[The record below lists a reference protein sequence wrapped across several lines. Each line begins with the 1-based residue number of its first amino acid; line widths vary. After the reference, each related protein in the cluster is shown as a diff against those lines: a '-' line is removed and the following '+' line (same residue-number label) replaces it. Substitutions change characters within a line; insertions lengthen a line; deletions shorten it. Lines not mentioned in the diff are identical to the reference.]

1 MATWRSP
8 ECTSPG
14 IMGAS
19 TGGKLLLSGRRNTNL
34 ASEAWQ
40 IGSVSPPT
48 ICLCC
53 GSRFDEDKH
62 KMRGPYDAGPYR
74 YVCEWCWKKSYM
86 FFPDKIEKKEI
97 GGLLAYD
104 GLTTKRGMANFQ
116 ITPRIPLREFNA

>member
-14 IMGAS
+14 FMGAS
-19 TGGKLLLSGRRNTNL
+19 TGGKLLLSGRRNTSL

-40 IGSVSPPT
+40 IGSASPPT
-48 ICLCC
+48 VCLCC

-62 KMRGPYDAGPYR
+62 KMRGPYDNGPYR

-86 FFPDKIEKKEI
+86 FFPDKVQKEGAETPVLDQNEI
-97 GGLLAYD
+97 LA
-104 GLTTKRGMANFQ
+104 
-116 ITPRIPLREFNA
+116 